1 MTKYVKTQAGAAGRA
16 RQAAAFEHLL
26 AAFHA
31 SADLPPR
38 ERWHRLEAAHVVGQN
53 RMALHWRAHWQM
65 LAFARQLGDAAEV
78 RGQLA
83 RLALTPLGHL
93 VRRLPQGNTGRASV
107 PAFQA
112 MVPGPAVR
120 ALIVQALA
128 AVAPPAAPASGD
140 GAGVHPGI

>member
-1 MTKYVKTQAGAAGRA
+1 MTRYVKAGGGAQGRA

-26 AAFHA
+26 AAFAA
-31 SADLPPR
+31 SAHLPAPQ
-38 ERWHRLEAAHVVGQN
+38 RWHYLEAAHVIGQN
-53 RMALHWRAHWQM
+53 RLALHWRAHWHM
-65 LAFARQLGDAAEV
+65 LAFARAQGDRAEV

-107 PAFQA
+107 PAFRS

-120 ALIVQALA
+120 ECIGQALA
-128 AVAPPAAPASGD
+128 AAPQAPAR
-140 GAGVHPGI
+140 GA